1 MNEMNFSRALGV
13 LCLAACFA
21 FPGALR
27 AQPIPGVVGHVV
39 RVAYLVPNNRIAQE
53 DAVYKLQSTILAYQ
67 WWYRDQME
75 RNGFGSKTFR
85 FETEADGVTP
95 RVHVRN
101 LNVSDAHLRED
112 LWGRTI
118 DAAAAAGVPVWT
130 SRQVWW
136 LVPEAHLLNA
146 NGSISGGTALG
157 ASFGSGDDAGVGMIS
172 SDGLARMKP
181 EYLSDNR
188 PYAGLIIPEL
198 GARTLVQDVTFPWF
212 EGNTVSSVSSSIV
225 GAGLHELSHA
235 FGLPHNFRNDDNMH
249 GNLMGNGLRGW
260 RGSIYP
266 DRYPAEQV
274 RLSYGN
280 ALFLNYSRYFN
291 TRASYADGIKPS
303 VVFQTPA
310 SINTTNGTAH
320 IQFRAVDTGGLAA
333 AWLIWKG
340 DLVDEMAL
348 SGTITTQRFETPYFD
363 PGISAEYKV
372 IVIDQQGNRGEAARN
387 VAVTKVGNAAPQ
399 PKIRVTPAI
408 PGVGQ
413 TVTFDALFSSDPDH
427 STSALLA
434 EWDFEND
441 GQFDTNPSTQKRLT
455 RVFTEPGVYQ
465 ASARLRDPAG
475 AVVLSSP
482 IGFRV
487 APAGSRDPLLEM
499 KVVDGSVQLKWP
511 VSPFGFRVQGSPGV
525 GREGDWGNI
534 ASPVIW
540 GISNV
545 VTIPLER
552 EQEFFRLIK

>member
-1 MNEMNFSRALGV
+1 MKETGSSRAFGSLW
-13 LCLAACFA
+13 LAGLFSFA
-21 FPGALR
+21 VASWG
-27 AQPIPGVVGHVV
+27 QPIPGVSGHVV
-39 RVAYLVPNNRIAQE
+39 RVAYLVPNNRTAQA

-75 RNGFGSKTFR
+75 RNGFGPKTFR

-95 RVHVRN
+95 RIHVRN

-118 DAAAAAGVPVWT
+118 DAASAAGVPVWT

-136 LVPEAHLLNA
+136 LIPEAHLLNA
-146 NGSISGGTALG
+146 NGSITGGTALG
-157 ASFGSGDDAGVGMIS
+157 ASFGSGDDAGIGMIG
-172 SDGLARMKP
+172 SDGLVRMKP
-181 EYLSDNR
+181 EYMFDNR
-188 PYAGLIIPEL
+188 PYAGLVIPEL

-212 EGNTVSSVSSSIV
+212 EGNTISSVSSSIV

-235 FGLPHNFRNDDNMH
+235 FGLPHNSRNDDNMH

-291 TRASYADGIKPS
+291 TRTSYTDNGKPA
-303 VVFQTPA
+303 VVIQNPT

-320 IQFRAVDTGGLAA
+320 IQFRTSDAGGLAA

-340 DLVDEMAL
+340 DLVDEMTL
-348 SGTITTQRFETPYFD
+348 SGTVTTQRFETPFFD
-363 PGISAEYKV
+363 AGSYTEYKV

-387 VAVTKVGNAAPQ
+387 LSVTKAGNAAPQ
-399 PKIRVTPAI
+399 PKIRVTPAF
-408 PGVGQ
+408 PTVGQ
-413 TVTFDALFSSDPDH
+413 TVTFDATFSSDPDH
-427 STSALLA
+427 SSTVLQA

-441 GQFDTNPSTQKRLT
+441 GEFDTNPSSQKRST
-455 RVFTEPGVYQ
+455 RIFTEPGVYQ
-465 ASARLRDPAG
+465 ARARLRDPAG

-487 APAGSRDPLLEM
+487 APAGSRDPRLEM
-499 KVVDGSVQLKWP
+499 TVMGGTVQLRWP
-511 VSPFGFRVQGSPGV
+511 VTPFGFQVQSSPGV
-525 GREGDWGNI
+525 GAQGDW
-534 ASPVIW
+534 ASLGAPVIW
-540 GISNV
+540 GVSNV
-545 VTIPLER
+545 VTIPVDGG
-552 EQEFFRLIK
+552 QEFFRLRK